1 MEIMYV
7 IFLRTDD
14 RYSILQR
21 DKIQQICRLLN
32 GVIKYSIMGEI
43 RDVLLKSLKDNP
55 DVLKKLEMDESDDKT
70 RALLRLILKEIQD
83 DPEYSGIN
91 H

>member
-1 MEIMYV
+1 
-7 IFLRTDD
+7 
-14 RYSILQR
+14 
-21 DKIQQICRLLN
+21 
-32 GVIKYSIMGEI
+32 MGEI

-55 DVLKKLEMDESDDKT
+55 DILKKLEMEESDDKT
-70 RALLRLILKEIQD
+70 RTLLQFILKEIQD

>member
-1 MEIMYV
+1 
-7 IFLRTDD
+7 
-14 RYSILQR
+14 
-21 DKIQQICRLLN
+21 
-32 GVIKYSIMGEI
+32 MGEI

-70 RALLRLILKEIQD
+70 KSLLRLILKEIQD
-83 DPEYSGIN
+83 DPEYSGVN

>member
-1 MEIMYV
+1 
-7 IFLRTDD
+7 
-14 RYSILQR
+14 
-21 DKIQQICRLLN
+21 
-32 GVIKYSIMGEI
+32 MGEI

-55 DVLKKLEMDESDDKT
+55 DILKKLEMEESDGKT
-70 RALLRLILKEIQD
+70 KALLQLVLKEIQD

>member
-1 MEIMYV
+1 MCYLI
-7 IFLRTDD
+7 RD
-14 RYSILQR
+14 RHSILQQ

-32 GVIKYSIMGEI
+32 RVSKYPIMGEI

-55 DVLKKLEMDESDDKT
+55 DVLKKLEMEESDNKT
-70 RALLRLILKEIQD
+70 KALLQLILKEIQD

>member
-1 MEIMYV
+1 
-7 IFLRTDD
+7 
-14 RYSILQR
+14 
-21 DKIQQICRLLN
+21 
-32 GVIKYSIMGEI
+32 MGEI

-55 DVLKKLEMDESDDKT
+55 DVLKKLEMEESDNKT
-70 RALLRLILKEIQD
+70 KALLQLILKEIQN

>member
-1 MEIMYV
+1 
-7 IFLRTDD
+7 
-14 RYSILQR
+14 
-21 DKIQQICRLLN
+21 
-32 GVIKYSIMGEI
+32 MGEI

-55 DVLKKLEMDESDDKT
+55 DVLKKLEEESDDKP
-70 RALLRLILKEIQD
+70 RALLQLILKEIQD

>member
-1 MEIMYV
+1 MLSY
-7 IFLRTDD
+7 D

-55 DVLKKLEMDESDDKT
+55 DILKKLEMEESDDKT
-70 RALLRLILKEIQD
+70 RVLLQLILKEIQD

>member
-1 MEIMYV
+1 MLSY
-7 IFLRTDD
+7 D
-14 RYSILQR
+14 RDSILQL
-21 DKIQQICRLLN
+21 DKIGQICLLLN
-32 GVIKYSIMGEI
+32 RVAKYSIMGEI
-43 RDVLLKSLKDNP
+43 KDVLLKSFKDNP
-55 DVLKKLEMDESDDKT
+55 DVLKKLEMEESDDKT

>member
-1 MEIMYV
+1 M
-7 IFLRTDD
+7 
-14 RYSILQR
+14 
-21 DKIQQICRLLN
+21 
-32 GVIKYSIMGEI
+32 KYQVMGEI

-55 DVLKKLEMDESDDKT
+55 DVLKKLEMEESDEKSK
-70 RALLRLILKEIQD
+70 ALIKMILKEIQN